1 MLIDIDFRD
10 KRPLYEQ
17 VSDRLEEL
25 MLAGVIAQNE
35 ALPSV
40 RALAVELSINPNTVQ
55 KAYGVLEQKGLIYS
69 VSGRGSFAGGLE
81 QLLPKKQEEL
91 LLEQDSLANRAEAIG
106 LSRERLIERI
116 RECRGKTGKEIGND
130 LVSKRIGA
138 GNGKGEES

>member
-116 RECRGKTGKEIGND
+116 RECRGKTGKEIG
-130 LVSKRIGA
+130 
-138 GNGKGEES
+138 KGEES